1 MLSPAGLKRQGEI
14 RQIIEIRSKIKD
26 EKNSHFNAVLKTKAV
41 AQKDWSSIP
50 AGPDRNDLINTKK
63 QQLKEQLE
71 QMKAQHEA
79 ALLQYQTERVELRAT
94 IKAEKAEK
102 PAA

>member
-1 MLSPAGLKRQGEI
+1 
-14 RQIIEIRSKIKD
+14 
-26 EKNSHFNAVLKTKAV
+26 
-41 AQKDWSSIP
+41 
-50 AGPDRNDLINTKK
+50 
-63 QQLKEQLE
+63 
-71 QMKAQHEA
+71 MKAQHEA